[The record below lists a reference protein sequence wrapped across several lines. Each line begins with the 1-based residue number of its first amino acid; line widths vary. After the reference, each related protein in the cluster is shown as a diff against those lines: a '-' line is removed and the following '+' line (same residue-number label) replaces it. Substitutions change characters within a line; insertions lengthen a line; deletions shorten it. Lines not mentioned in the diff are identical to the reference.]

1 MMKKENFLTIK
12 ENGSHEIIIKKSRFI
27 TSFVR
32 VSTIDEAE
40 KAISTISK
48 KYRDAT
54 HNTYAYIVDNHV
66 KASDNGEPAG
76 TAGVPELNALQ
87 LLKLQ
92 NIIVVVTRYF
102 GGIKLGAGGLIR
114 AYSNS
119 VTQAAKKIGIVECIQ
134 QQEIS
139 FNIAYTYFDKINNYL
154 SKKKISIAKI
164 DYGVDVCLH
173 IFVSEKEQA
182 ELLTNLTDQLAGQVQ
197 FIKGKTRYIEIPVN
211 TNKEH

>member
-1 MMKKENFLTIK
+1 MKKENYLTIK
-12 ENGSHEIIIKKSRFI
+12 ENASHEIIIKKSRFI

-40 KAISTISK
+40 KAILAISQ

-66 KASDNGEPAG
+66 KTSDNGEPAR
-76 TAGVPELNALQ
+76 TAGIPELNALQ
-87 LLKLQ
+87 LLNLQ
-92 NIIVVVTRYF
+92 NVIVVVTRYF

-119 VTQAAKKIGIVECIQ
+119 VTQAAEKIGIVKCVQ

-139 FNIAYTYFDKINNYL
+139 FNVAYTYFDKVKNYL

-164 DYGVDVCLH
+164 DYGIDVRLH
-173 IFVSEKEQA
+173 IFISEQEQA
-182 ELLTNLTDQLAGQVQ
+182 ELLKNLTDQLAGQVQ
-197 FIKGKTRYIEIPVN
+197 FTKGKTRYIEIPVDIKN
-211 TNKEH
+211 RH

>member
-1 MMKKENFLTIK
+1 MKKENFLTIK
-12 ENGSHEIIIKKSRFI
+12 ENSSHEIIIKKSRFI

-92 NIIVVVTRYF
+92 NVIVVVTRYF
-102 GGIKLGAGGLIR
+102 GGVKLGASGLIR

-119 VTQAAKKIGIVECIQ
+119 VTQAAEKIGIVECIQ

-139 FNIAYTYFDKINNYL
+139 FNIAYTYLDKINNYL

-164 DYGVDVCLH
+164 DYGINVRLH

-211 TNKEH
+211 TTNKR